1 MHDTNA
7 MPVAPVARI
16 AKKERGAALFIVII
30 SLVAASGLSAAL
42 LVVGMSRVQAANE
55 RTLRE
60 MALNCAEAGLDRGI
74 AEANLPANRAS
85 TTWPPAGL
93 TINSSPTNRLLDAG
107 LTQIGSFTVTFDRGD
122 TDGIDNDGN
131 KLKDALDPPKFE
143 KDYITITSTGKFGGG
158 ANPQTARVQ
167 AQVRKETITPVIQSA
182 IFIDDPTPDI
192 TLGSSNAYKLS
203 GEDHD
208 MTTQAVIPGTA
219 LPALAT
225 TGVFNGPDTLDMT
238 NKIASGQINPVPPPA
253 NSLPDNVNV
262 NDLISA
268 FEPLVPPAQDITVSG
283 VNPPGPFGI
292 RPGEPGGP
300 DWQLCMHH
308 GYTKMTGNK
317 EGAGVWIV
325 DGDLDIGGT
334 LKFVGIIIVRGKV
347 TFSGGGSGTQVT
359 GAIITSDAP
368 VIDFTVTGTT
378 DIFYSAGAV
387 ANAANAAARYV
398 AKAWR
403 QMPNP

>member
-1 MHDTNA
+1 MHDTTA
-7 MPVAPVARI
+7 GPVAPGRDART
-16 AKKERGAALFIVII
+16 ERGAALFIVIV
-30 SLVAASGLSAAL
+30 SLVAAAGLSSAL
-42 LVVGMSRVQAANE
+42 LVVGMSRIQAANE

-85 TTWPPAGL
+85 TTWPVAGL

-122 TDGIDNDGN
+122 TDKIDNDGDW
-131 KLKDALDPPKFE
+131 LIDADDATDE
-143 KDYITITSTGKFGGG
+143 KQFVTITSIGRFGGG
-158 ANPQTARVQ
+158 ANPQVARVQ

-192 TLGSSNAYKLS
+192 TLGSSNSYKLS

-208 MTTQAVIPGTA
+208 MTTRDVVPGPS

-225 TGVFNGPDTLDMT
+225 TGVFNGPDTLDIKD
-238 NKIASGQINPVPPPA
+238 KIVSGQINPVPPPA
-253 NSLPDNVNV
+253 NTLPDNVNV
-262 NDLISA
+262 SDLISA
-268 FEPLVPPAQDITVSG
+268 FEPLVPPKQDITVTA
-283 VNPPGPFGI
+283 VNPDGPFGI

-300 DWQLCMHH
+300 DWQLTMHH
-308 GYTKMTGNK
+308 GYTKITGNA

-378 DIFYSAGAV
+378 DIFYSSGAV
-387 ANAANAAARYV
+387 AGAANAAARYV